1 MNVNSGECS
10 LESITN
16 GDKLVQM
23 KQFTW
28 MSYNSSIILSDGRI
42 VSINRGLIK
51 KNW

>member
-23 KQFTW
+23 KQFT
-28 MSYNSSIILSDGRI
+28 SYNSSIILSDGRI